1 VSSTFVPMYNM
12 RVGSMGVSFGH
23 FFSYALYG
31 VICLLA
37 ALFVWKMVPETKG
50 KSLEEMNKLWKER
63 KKARK
68 TT

>member
-1 VSSTFVPMYNM
+1 MMVPLRCEPM
-12 RVGSMGVSFGH
+12 VVSFGH